1 MALIN
6 VEETPGVI
14 TQVDESELVR
24 TEGEIDNEWE
34 HTTWVEYR
42 RIGAPADSPAIHR
55 SVHVSLKV
63 GVEAF
68 GEAASFG

>member
-14 TQVDESELVR
+14 TQVDEAELVK
-24 TEGEIDNEWE
+24 TEGSFDNENE
-34 HTTWVEYR
+34 TTTWVEYR
-42 RIGAPADSPAIHR
+42 RVGAAPDSRAIHR
-55 SVHVSLKV
+55 SVHVALKK

-68 GEAASFG
+68 GEAASFA